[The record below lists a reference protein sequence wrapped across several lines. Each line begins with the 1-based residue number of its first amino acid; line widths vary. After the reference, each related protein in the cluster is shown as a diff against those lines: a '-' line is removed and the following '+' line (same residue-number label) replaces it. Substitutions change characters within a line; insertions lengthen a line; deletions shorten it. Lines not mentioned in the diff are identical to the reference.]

1 MPRLGSLLFQC
12 RAYGEPVQKP
22 KLGFS
27 SLGLYTIG
35 DVAGADPQ
43 FLSAKLG
50 SVGLHFHSLA
60 QGEDPRPVVGRRA
73 SKSIGSEHTLEKDV
87 RAKADIRLHLR
98 QSADTIARRLRKKG
112 YVAFGVGIKLK
123 TAGFQIVTRQHRL
136 GEPTDVAD
144 KLYSV
149 GIDLL
154 DRVDHPGPFR
164 LVGMAAYDLRESG
177 DMVQRDLF
185 GTVARQRC
193 LEVAIDQLMER
204 FGCGC
209 RPSCQQTHHVAGR

>member
-1 MPRLGSLLFQC
+1 MAR
-12 RAYGEPVQKP
+12 
-22 KLGFS
+22 
-27 SLGLYTIG
+27 
-35 DVAGADPQ
+35 ADPH

-60 QGEDPRPVVGRRA
+60 HGEDPRRVVGRRA

-87 RAKADIRLHLR
+87 RAKADIKLHLR
-98 QSADTIARRLRKKG
+98 QAADTIARRLRKKG

-136 GEPTDVAD
+136 REPTDVAD
-144 KLYSV
+144 RLYSM

-164 LVGMAAYDLRESG
+164 LVGMAAYDLRG
-177 DMVQRDLF
+177 TVDVLQRDFF
-185 GTVARQRC
+185 GALARQRC

-204 FGCGC
+204 FGTDVVHRANEVTKSPIIRSAPVLDFLDDREPG
-209 RPSCQQTHHVAGR
+209 S